1 MQRRLYLLC
10 LGCGGCH
17 VGTVLDDEAER
28 DPDDPTAMRNAV
40 ESTYPCPGLSPLYR
54 SRSRAIWIS
63 LGLGAF
69 PPLGWVLLVGFSV
82 RRISRSFRGMRITGN
97 GFSVDAVFGF
107 PYYSRYTR

>member
-40 ESTYPCPGLSPLYR
+40 KSTYPCPGLSPL
-54 SRSRAIWIS
+54 
-63 LGLGAF
+63 
-69 PPLGWVLLVGFSV
+69 
-82 RRISRSFRGMRITGN
+82 
-97 GFSVDAVFGF
+97 
-107 PYYSRYTR
+107 

>member
-1 MQRRLYLLC
+1 MMLVDFWTRHHAPCSGDYLLLC
-10 LGCGGCH
+10 LGCGGCC

-63 LGLGAF
+63 LGLGA
-69 PPLGWVLLVGFSV
+69 
-82 RRISRSFRGMRITGN
+82 
-97 GFSVDAVFGF
+97 
-107 PYYSRYTR
+107 